1 MTCCAMSKPRSTL
14 RTSPYP
20 CCEMPDW
27 VVWAVAAA
35 VLAAGEAATAALVL
49 GPVALAAAI
58 AAIVAAAGA
67 SVPVQVLAFVLSSV
81 TALAF
86 LRPFATRH
94 MKVPPHVRTGTAA
107 LVGCNATVL
116 EQVDR
121 EGGRVKIG
129 GEIWSARSY
138 DEDQV
143 IEPGVH
149 VEVLKIDGAT
159 ALVAK

>member
-1 MTCCAMSKPRSTL
+1 
-14 RTSPYP
+14 
-20 CCEMPDW
+20 MPGW

-35 VLAAGEAATAALVL
+35 ILAAGEAATAALVL

-67 SVPVQVLAFVLSSV
+67 GVPVQVLAFVLVSV
-81 TALAF
+81 AALGI
-86 LRPFATRH
+86 LRPVAARH
-94 MKVPPHVRTGTAA
+94 MKTPPHMRTGTAA
-107 LVGCNATVL
+107 LVGCSAMVL

-121 EGGRVKIG
+121 DGGRVKIG
-129 GEIWSARSY
+129 GEVWSARSY
-138 DEDQV
+138 DDDQV
-143 IEPGVH
+143 IDPGDR

>member
-1 MTCCAMSKPRSTL
+1 
-14 RTSPYP
+14 
-20 CCEMPDW
+20 MPAW
-27 VVWAVAAA
+27 VIWAVAAA
-35 VLAAGEAATAALVL
+35 ILAAGEAASAALVL

-67 SVPVQVLAFVLSSV
+67 SAAIQILAFVLASIA
-81 TALAF
+81 ALAI
-86 LRPFATRH
+86 LRPVARRH
-94 MKVPPHVRTGTAA
+94 MRMPAHMRTGAAA
-107 LVGCNATVL
+107 LVGTSATVL

-121 EGGRVKIG
+121 DGGRVKIG

-143 IEPGVH
+143 IAPGDR

>member
-1 MTCCAMSKPRSTL
+1 MAA
-14 RTSPYP
+14 
-20 CCEMPDW
+20 W

-35 VLAAGEAATAALVL
+35 ALAAGEAATAALVL
-49 GPVALAAAI
+49 GPLALAAAI

-67 SVPVQVLAFVLSSV
+67 GVVVQAVVFIVASVATLGL
-81 TALAF
+81 
-86 LRPFATRH
+86 LRPIALRH
-94 MKVPPHVRTGTAA
+94 MRMPPHVRTGAAA
-107 LVGCNATVL
+107 LIGTSATVL

-121 EGGRVKIG
+121 DGGRVKIG

-143 IEPGVH
+143 IEPGDH

>member
-1 MTCCAMSKPRSTL
+1 
-14 RTSPYP
+14 
-20 CCEMPDW
+20 MPDW
-27 VVWAVAAA
+27 VAWAIAAA
-35 VLAAGEAATAALVL
+35 VLAAGEAATASLVL

-67 SVPVQVLAFVLSSV
+67 SVAVQVVAFILGSV
-81 TALAF
+81 AALGI
-86 LRPFATRH
+86 LRPIATRH
-94 MKVPPHVRTGTAA
+94 MRLPPHMRTGAAA
-107 LVGCNATVL
+107 LVGSSATVL
-116 EQVDR
+116 ERVNRD
-121 EGGRVKIG
+121 GGRVKIG

-143 IEPGVH
+143 IEPGDR

>member
-1 MTCCAMSKPRSTL
+1 
-14 RTSPYP
+14 
-20 CCEMPDW
+20 MPAW

-35 VLAAGEAATAALVL
+35 VLAAGEAATAGLVL
-49 GPVALAAAI
+49 GPLALAAAL

-67 SVPVQVLAFVLSSV
+67 GAAVQILAFIVVSIA
-81 TALAF
+81 ALAI
-86 LRPFATRH
+86 LRPIARRH
-94 MKVPPHVRTGTAA
+94 LRIPAHMRTGTAA
-107 LVGCNATVL
+107 LVGCSATVL

-121 EGGRVKIG
+121 DGGRVKIG

-143 IEPGVH
+143 IEPGDR
-149 VEVLKIDGAT
+149 VEVLKIEGAT